1 MEIKPS
7 MQRSADLSHGRIE
20 WLEADST
27 RNNSF
32 PPIVFL
38 HGIGSC
44 ADSWRDLM
52 PGLSDGRRVLA
63 WDAPGY
69 GGSAP
74 LRIAQ
79 PLAAD
84 YAATAAEW
92 LDAAKVVHPVLVG
105 HSLGALIAA
114 AIAARHSSPAS
125 GALGLVLVSPAQG
138 YGTADPSVRLGK
150 FENRL
155 QALRSLGAVQLSI
168 ERAVNLCSPGAS
180 VAAVSRVQDIMSRI
194 TEPGYAQAAWMLS
207 NDMISQYLD
216 DVSIPTAV
224 MCGALD
230 AVVTPASAKE
240 LAEKYHAP
248 FSLLND
254 VGHASYI
261 EDRNGFENALNRM
274 INFVTSD
281 RSSRDKTELC
291 T

>member
-1 MEIKPS
+1 METKPS
-7 MQRSADLSHGRIE
+7 MQRSAGLSHGRIE
-20 WLEADST
+20 WLEAGST
-27 RNNSF
+27 RHNSF
-32 PPIVFL
+32 PPIVLL

-52 PGLSDGRRVLA
+52 PGLADGRRVLA
-63 WDAPGY
+63 WNAPGY
-69 GGSAP
+69 GESAP

-105 HSLGALIAA
+105 HSLGAMMAA
-114 AIAARHSSPAS
+114 AFAARPSST
-125 GALGLVLVSPAQG
+125 ALGVSGLVLVSPAQG
-138 YGTADPSVRLGK
+138 YGSADPSVRLER

-155 QALRSLGAVQLSI
+155 QALRSRGAVRLSI
-168 ERAVNLCSPGAS
+168 ERSVSLCSPSAS
-180 VAAVSRVQDIMSRI
+180 EAAVSRVQEIMSRV

-216 DVSIPTAV
+216 DVSVPTAV

-230 AVVTPASAKE
+230 AVVSPVSAKE
-240 LAEKYHAP
+240 LANKYNAP

-261 EDRNGFENALNRM
+261 EDRDGFESALKSM
-274 INFVTSD
+274 INVVTSVH
-281 RSSRDKTELC
+281 
-291 T
+291 